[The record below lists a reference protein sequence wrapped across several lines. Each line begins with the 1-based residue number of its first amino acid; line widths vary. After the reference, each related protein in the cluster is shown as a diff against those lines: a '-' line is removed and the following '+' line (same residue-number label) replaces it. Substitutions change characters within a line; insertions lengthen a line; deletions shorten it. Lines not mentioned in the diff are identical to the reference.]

1 MRAIFSIL
9 ILLLAAGVLSAQEP
23 VYTTFKDTR
32 VINTHSTETLGR
44 RKLDVRITHRFGD
57 IAGDRGGFKTFYG
70 LETAADVLIG
80 LEYGISDNFMV
91 GLHRVK
97 GGGQLPDGTAGLNQ
111 LMNGVAKLRL
121 IRQSED
127 DSRPIS
133 LALLGVA
140 SISTSEAVDNE
151 DVIQNFAVFAHRLAY
166 HGQAIAA
173 RKFSDNFSLQASL
186 GYTYRNVVPFED
198 ENGILS
204 AGLAT
209 RIQLSRV
216 FGIVLDAA
224 VPISDMRTADNG
236 FYPAI
241 GVGVEIETGGHVFQL
256 NLTNATQIMETG
268 YIPYTTS
275 NWLDGEF
282 RFGFTISRPFNL

>member
-1 MRAIFSIL
+1 MLSMLVLVLGAVL
-9 ILLLAAGVLSAQEP
+9 LSAQEP

-44 RKLDVRITHRFGD
+44 RKLDVRISHRFGD

-70 LETAADVLIG
+70 LENAADVLIG
-80 LEYGISDNFMV
+80 AEYGISDNFMV
-91 GLHRVK
+91 GLHRAK
-97 GGGQLPDGTAGLNQ
+97 GGGRLPNGTTGLNQ

-121 IRQSED
+121 IRQNED
-127 DSRPIS
+127 DSRPVS
-133 LALLGVA
+133 VALLGVA

-151 DVIQNFAVFAHRLAY
+151 NVIQNFAVFSHRLAY

-186 GYTYRNVVPFED
+186 GYTYRNVVPLED

>member
-1 MRAIFSIL
+1 MRTMLSVMA
-9 ILLLAAGVLSAQEP
+9 LLLGAVLLPAQEP

-44 RKLDVRITHRFGD
+44 RKLDVRISHRFGD

-70 LETAADVLIG
+70 LESAADVLIG
-80 LEYGISDNFMV
+80 VEYGISDHFMI
-91 GLHRVK
+91 GLHRAK
-97 GGGQLPDGTAGLNQ
+97 GGGQLPDGTTGLNQ
-111 LMNGVAKLRL
+111 LMNGVAKVRL
-121 IRQSED
+121 IQQSED
-127 DSRPIS
+127 NSRPIS
-133 LALLGVA
+133 LAVLGVA
-140 SISTSEAVDNE
+140 SLSTSEAVDNE
-151 DVIQNFAVFAHRLAY
+151 DLIQNFAVFAHRLAY

-173 RKFSDNFSLQASL
+173 RKFSDNFSLQASV

-209 RIQLSRV
+209 RIQISRV

-224 VPISDMRTADNG
+224 IPISDMRTANNG

>member
-1 MRAIFSIL
+1 MRAIFSML

-97 GGGQLPDGTAGLNQ
+97 GGGQLPDGTTGLNQ